1 MEQTYFI
8 SIYLDTRRAK
18 LNNKFPVKLRV
29 FTKVPRK
36 QKLYPTIFEYTEK
49 EFNSI
54 WNTTKPRREY
64 IELREELLAIQ
75 SRAIS
80 IAKELDFFSFE
91 QFEKKLIR
99 NTSDGTNI
107 EYLYNQKINELNKL
121 ERIGSASS
129 YECSKKSLQKFTE
142 KNTNQSF
149 RSLSLNDITTEWL
162 SSYEYFMTKIE
173 GNSQAS
179 VGVYLRALRALFND
193 AIEDKEINKDCY
205 PFGKRKYTIPATKNK
220 KIALSSEQLKILF
233 HSKPRIIQQEKA
245 KDFWF
250 FSYAC
255 NGINMKDIA
264 LLKYKDVKDDRIE
277 IYRAKTKQTSKANL
291 KNITIYLND
300 FSKGII
306 EKYGNKDKYPDNFIF
321 NIIDKT
327 TKPKDIKTKVNNFTK
342 LVNQHIKKLCVE
354 NELPSGIST
363 NWARHSFAT
372 NSVRNGASLEF
383 MRESLGHSDL
393 KTTMGYFAGFEDET
407 KKEFAK
413 QLMNF

>member
-1 MEQTYFI
+1 M
-8 SIYLDTRRAK
+8 
-18 LNNKFPVKLRV
+18 
-29 FTKVPRK
+29 
-36 QKLYPTIFEYTEK
+36 
-49 EFNSI
+49 
-54 WNTTKPRREY
+54 
-64 IELREELLAIQ
+64 
-75 SRAIS
+75 
-80 IAKELDFFSFE
+80 
-91 QFEKKLIR
+91 IR

-142 KNTNQSF
+142 KTKNQSF

-173 GNSQAS
+173 GNSQAT

-264 LLKYKDVKDDRIE
+264 LLKYRDIKDDRIE

-306 EKYGNKDKYPDNFIF
+306 EKYGNKDKHPDNFIF

-327 TKPKDIKTKVNNFTK
+327 TKPKNIKTKVNNFTK
-342 LVNQHIKKLCVE
+342 LVNQHIKKLCIE

>member
-129 YECSKKSLQKFTE
+129 YECSKKSLQKFVE
-142 KNTNQSF
+142 KTTNQSF
-149 RSLSLNDITTEWL
+149 RSLTLNDITTEWL
-162 SSYEYFMTKIE
+162 SSYEYFMTKVE
-173 GNSQAS
+173 GNSQAT

-193 AIEDKEINKDCY
+193 AIEDKEINKDYY
-205 PFGKRKYTIPATKNK
+205 PFAKRKYTIPATKNK

-264 LLKYKDVKDDRIE
+264 LLKYKDIKDDRIE

-306 EKYGNKDKYPDNFIF
+306 EKYGNKDIYPDNFIF

>member
-18 LNNKFPVKLRV
+18 LNNKYPVKLRV
-29 FTKVPRK
+29 FTKAPRK
-36 QKLYPTIFEYTEK
+36 QKLYNTIFEYSEK
-49 EFNSI
+49 EFDSI
-54 WNTTKPRREY
+54 WNTIKPRREY
-64 IELREELLAIQ
+64 IELREELLTIQ
-75 SRAIS
+75 TRAIS
-80 IAKELDFFSFE
+80 IAKELEFFSFE

-99 NTSDGTNI
+99 NKTDGTNV
-107 EYLYNQKINELNKL
+107 EYLYNQKINEFNKL
-121 ERIGSASS
+121 EQIGSASS
-129 YECSKKSLQKFTE
+129 YECSKKSIQIYIE
-142 KNTNQSF
+142 KNTNQSIK
-149 RSLSLNDITTEWL
+149 SLSLNDITPEWL
-162 SSYEYFMTKIE
+162 SSYEFFMTKTE
-173 GNSQAS
+173 GKSQAT
-179 VGVYLRALRALFND
+179 VGVYLRAVRALFNS

-205 PFGKRKYTIPATKNK
+205 PFGKRKYKIPATKNK

-233 HSKPRIIQQEKA
+233 HTKPRIVQQEKA

-264 LLKYKDVKDDRIE
+264 LLKYKDIKGDKIE
-277 IYRAKTKQTSKANL
+277 IYRAKTKLTSKSNL
-291 KNITIYLND
+291 KSITIYLND
-300 FSKGII
+300 FSKKII
-306 EKYGNKDKYPDNFIF
+306 EKYGINEKEPNNFIF
-321 NIIDKT
+321 DVIDKT
-327 TKPKDIKTKVNNFTK
+327 TKPKDVKTKVNNFTK
-342 LVNQHIKKLCVE
+342 LVSQHLKNLCNE
-354 NELPSGIST
+354 NGLPKEIST